1 MYGNME
7 RSQQLAGW
15 LDGGRERQATFR
27 PTFTFAT
34 RLASL
39 RALSRSPWRASSLFI
54 DLVGA
59 AQRCTWPATLA
70 QELRG

>member
-15 LDGGRERQATFR
+15 LDGGRERRA
-27 PTFTFAT
+27 TFTFAK
-34 RLASL
+34 AFAGVAPK
-39 RALSRSPWRASSLFI
+39 ALSRSPWLGGRLLFTT
-54 DLVGA
+54 LVGA
-59 AQRCTWPATLA
+59 AQRCTWAATLA